1 MKYRVTF
8 MQGDVITRQATFV
21 SIVPAVNLFGLW
33 SKEIEGAEAEYP
45 NEVIRSTQ
53 GERIVTIEQI

>member
-1 MKYRVTF
+1 
-8 MQGDVITRQATFV
+8 MQNDVITRQATFV
-21 SIVPAVNLFGLW
+21 SIVPAVNLFSLW
-33 SKEIEGAEAEYP
+33 SKEIEGTEAEYP